1 MFVVGGVDAL
11 RSPAGRAAL
20 AEPVTKQLSK
30 LPYLPED
37 GETLVRIN
45 AAVMVSAGSLLATGR
60 LPRLSAALLAGSV
73 VPTTLAAHRFWE
85 HDEPETRKQQR
96 THFFKNLGL
105 LGGVLLA
112 AVDTEGQPGVAWR
125 MRHATHHTAAGSR
138 RAARTARREAKL
150 AAHTAR
156 AKLPG

>member
-1 MFVVGGVDAL
+1 
-11 RSPAGRAAL
+11 
-20 AEPVTKQLSK
+20 
-30 LPYLPED
+30 
-37 GETLVRIN
+37 LVKIN
-45 AAVMVSAGSLLATGR
+45 AAVMVGAGSMLATGR
-60 LPRLSAALLAGSV
+60 LPRLSAALLAGSII
-73 VPTTLAAHRFWE
+73 PTTMVGHRFWA
-85 HDEPETRKQQR
+85 ETDAAERAQQR

-138 RAARTARREAKL
+138 RAARTARREARL
-150 AAHTAR
+150 AAHSAR